1 MSADRAGP
9 DGPARRDALPEN
21 GEIYLEYRVIGAQ
34 RRVDAIDAATGV
46 EVTVFGPKT
55 LSEKELGGLA
65 VRKLKHRLASMN
77 AEEGTTADSVTTRP
91 GGRYA

>member
-1 MSADRAGP
+1 MAADRAGP
-9 DGPARRDALPEN
+9 DRPARRDASPEK

-34 RRVDAIDAATGV
+34 MRVDAIDAATGV

-65 VRKLKHRLASMN
+65 VRKLKHRLATMD
-77 AEEGTTADSVTTRP
+77 AEEGTAADSATARP